1 MKNTQ
6 RTSDKTSIHYV
17 KGVSGYGYDAP
28 NESTKQHNTAG
39 QKQEV
44 YQVSTM
50 TSLLEAVY
58 DGDFSLSHIPEHG
71 DFGIGTFNQLD
82 GELIGFDGAFIDC
95 ALMEQPHQ

>member
-1 MKNTQ
+1 
-6 RTSDKTSIHYV
+6 
-17 KGVSGYGYDAP
+17 
-28 NESTKQHNTAG
+28 
-39 QKQEV
+39 
-44 YQVSTM
+44 M